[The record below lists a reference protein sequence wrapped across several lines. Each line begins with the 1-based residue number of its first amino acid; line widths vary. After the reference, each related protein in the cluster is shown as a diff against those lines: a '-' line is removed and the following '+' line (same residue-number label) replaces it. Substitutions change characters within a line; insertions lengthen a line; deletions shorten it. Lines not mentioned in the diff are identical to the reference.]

1 MGGINFIEVDHY
13 PDAVVH
19 RLADWDELGP
29 LLVLVYLGEAH
40 DSGSLHRQVIEGTG
54 RGRAAA
60 LEALRGAAVAA
71 RGAAVAGDVR
81 GLGRAMVA
89 GTEAQ
94 RALLPGLVG
103 PDALGVI
110 DLGRAEGA
118 LGWKVNG
125 AGGDGGSLTL
135 LCATP
140 EAGAALAARVEA
152 ADRRYRVLP
161 VTLCP
166 DGLCVRTDLP

>member
-1 MGGINFIEVDHY
+1 M
-13 PDAVVH
+13 
-19 RLADWDELGP
+19 
-29 LLVLVYLGEAH
+29 
-40 DSGSLHRQVIEGTG
+40 
-54 RGRAAA
+54 
-60 LEALRGAAVAA
+60 AA